1 MGVREILHFDNM
13 YFGGTEKVKVD
24 SNEIKRIIK
33 NGNLLL
39 LKNDKGEFFWYYNEC
54 KMIIPYKQENLAYEY
69 KVGDYVRKKRIQL
82 RGIMCEYSL
91 IKSRDARIFYELEQ
105 ISRSELNLWDITS
118 NCWFVD
124 AYEFPN
130 NLPLCDL
137 VYNGATH
144 SVESLG
150 STRKARILWVIY
162 LPDKK
167 FVEGAQVNWSEVT
180 KYGLSVCE
188 STPGYR
194 KLSNDKEIVKKII
207 ESTPHNKYSKTNKD
221 DNVSPSIQELLDCDK
236 KRCGLES
243 YEREMLYDIKAGH
256 WDVFENGDLYMKQDK
271 GLIARDPRLDIKQ
284 NGVIGIDFGTKST
297 VVVKQEGSNEI
308 RPIRIGSLSLK
319 AEVSESDYENPTI
332 ISCINI
338 NNFLKKYNEK
348 AGRPE
353 TSCDDLFVSYNAYQD
368 YVNCPTENFYA
379 YFSELK
385 KWANMEKEDVVVQDI
400 REKAKYHLGE
410 ECSIENNFLNPI
422 EVYAYYIGLYINN
435 MRNGIYLKYIM
446 SFPVKYSKATKEL
459 IRKSFE
465 KGLRKSLPTTI
476 VEDAELMTKFSVV
489 YQISEPAA
497 YAVTA
502 LEQSGYRPKDETEK
516 YLYGIFDFGG
526 GTTDF
531 DFGVWRGANDD
542 EYDKY
547 NCDYV
552 LECFG
557 ADSDVRLGGENILE
571 MLAYHVFKNNKNM
584 AAEKNIACALPV
596 DQTPFIG
603 GEHLINNSQSANRN
617 LTLLKEALRPL
628 WEQHDNWE
636 EKYCKKKRGNLKE
649 TDEVEQKEEYIELQ
663 MYDFNGKQVPNC
675 RFNVNTQRLLD
686 LIKQRIQKGVDAFFQ
701 CIEKSILGNR
711 TAQFASEKVYIF
723 LAGNS
728 CKSVFVKEIFQNTI
742 KEYNKGYGKNRD
754 KEQDR
759 FVLIDPLKS
768 VEMDYQ
774 YIPNAKTSVAFG
786 LVKSRPGGKIYV
798 KKNFETDSNEEA
810 KFKYYLGSDRRSSFD
825 CKLTPMIQKESGEN
839 QTSYNVWHKFQ
850 GAGMGVARI
859 YYTEDPRADSKVEKL
874 SIDNIPFHEIMF
886 NVEEDKYLFVR
897 AIKPSVIEY
906 AIADSADEIVDE
918 DIKELDI
925 DKN

>member
-1 MGVREILHFDNM
+1 VND
-13 YFGGTEKVKVD
+13 D
-24 SNEIKRIIK
+24 EIKNIIK

-39 LKNDKGEFFWYYNEC
+39 LKNDKNEFFWYYNEH
-54 KMIIPYKQENLAYEY
+54 KILIPYEQEDITKQYNID
-69 KVGDYVRKKRIQL
+69 DYVRVNKVQL
-82 RGIMCEYSL
+82 RNTIHYKQL
-91 IKSRDARIFYELEQ
+91 IHYEHVEELIDKLGQ
-105 ISRSELNLWDITS
+105 IPELNKWKLTS
-118 NCWFVD
+118 NRWLID
-124 AYEFPN
+124 GYDLYLYE
-130 NLPLCDL
+130 
-137 VYNGATH
+137 VYNGKTH
-144 SVESLG
+144 RFEHIENK
-150 STRKARILWVIY
+150 TAHILWVIY
-162 LPDKK
+162 LPERDRKV
-167 FVEGAQVNWSEVT
+167 VENNQVHIDELD
-180 KYGLSVCE
+180 KYGLSVCK
-188 STPGYR
+188 SM
-194 KLSNDKEIVKKII
+194 SNPETQSNGKKV
-207 ESTPHNKYSKTNKD
+207 SHTNKD
-221 DNVSPSIQELLDCDK
+221 DNVSPNIQELLDCDK
-236 KRCGLES
+236 KRCGLPS
-243 YEREMLYDIKAGH
+243 YEQEMLYDIKAGH
-256 WDVFENGDLYMKQDK
+256 WDVFENSDLYKMQDK
-271 GLIARDPRLDIKQ
+271 GLIARDPRLDIKK

-308 RPIRIGSLSLK
+308 RPIRVGSLSLK

-338 NNFLKKYNEK
+338 KDFLKNYNEK
-348 AGRPE
+348 TGRPE

-379 YFSELK
+379 YYSELK
-385 KWANMEKEDVVVQDI
+385 QWANMEKKDAVVQDI
-400 REKAKYHLGE
+400 KEKAKYYLGE
-410 ECSIENNFLNPI
+410 ECSIENNYLNPI

-465 KGLRKSLPTTI
+465 KGLKKSLPATI
-476 VEDAELMTKFSVV
+476 VEDTELMSKFSVT

-502 LEQSGYRPKDETEK
+502 LEQSGFKPKDETEK

-542 EYDKY
+542 EYDKF

-557 ADSDVRLGGENILE
+557 ADSDVHMGGENILE
-571 MLAYHVFKNNKNM
+571 MLAYQVFKDNKNM
-584 AAEKNIACALPV
+584 AAEKKIACALPI
-596 DQTPFIG
+596 DQTSFIG

-636 EKYCKKKRGNLKE
+636 AKYCKQKYVTLEEAEYVTLENADKLEQWEE
-649 TDEVEQKEEYIELQ
+649 TDELEQKEEFIEIQ
-663 MYDFNGKQVPNC
+663 MYDFNGKPVPNC
-675 RFNVNTQRLLD
+675 RFNIATKQLLE
-686 LIKQRIQKGVDAFFQ
+686 LIKQRIQKGTDAFFK

-711 TAQFASEKVYIF
+711 AAQFASEKIYIF

-728 CKSVFVKEIFQNTI
+728 CKSSFVKEIFQNTI
-742 KEYNKGYGKNRD
+742 KKYNKEYGKIQA

-759 FVLIDPLKS
+759 FELIEPLKS
-768 VEMDYQ
+768 IESDYQ
-774 YIPNAKTSVAFG
+774 YIPNAKTSVAYG

-798 KKNFETDSNEEA
+798 RKNYETDSNEETR
-810 KFKYYLGSDRRSSFD
+810 FKYYLGSDRRNNFD
-825 CKLTPMIQKESGEN
+825 CKLAPMFKNENGEN
-839 QTSYNVWHKFQ
+839 QTSYNIWHKFQ

-859 YYTEDPRADSKVEKL
+859 YYTEDPRADSKDEKL
-874 SIDNIPFHEIMF
+874 AIGNIPFHEIVF
-886 NVEEDKYLFVR
+886 DAEEDKYLFVR
-897 AIKPSVIEY
+897 AIQPSVIEY
-906 AIADSADEIVDE
+906 VIAGSEEEIGG

-925 DKN
+925 DKK

>member
-1 MGVREILHFDNM
+1 MDDN
-13 YFGGTEKVKVD
+13 K
-24 SNEIKRIIK
+24 IKSIIK
-33 NGNLLL
+33 DGKLLWL
-39 LKNDKGEFFWYYNEC
+39 RNNKSEFFLYYN
-54 KMIIPYKQENLAYEY
+54 KYNVLIPIQQDDIKNEYEINY
-69 KVGDYVRKKRIQL
+69 YSSRLYIQL
-82 RGIMCEYSL
+82 GSISCRRSL
-91 IKSRDARIFYELEQ
+91 IKDGQAKELFVKLEK
-105 ISRSELNLWDITS
+105 IAEINSWELTS
-118 NCWFVD
+118 KFWFVD
-124 AYEFPN
+124 KYEQTFEKGYRVATPIQN
-130 NLPLCDL
+130 L
-137 VYNGATH
+137 VYNGLRCKTEH
-144 SVESLG
+144 LG
-150 STRKARILWVIY
+150 PTQKAHILWVIY
-162 LPDKK
+162 LPGKK
-167 FVEGAQVNWSEVT
+167 IVEGDRVNWDELS
-180 KYGLSVCE
+180 KYGLMVCE
-188 STPGYR
+188 SVSNFKTQC
-194 KLSNDKEIVKKII
+194 NDKKSVKKISREI
-207 ESTPHNKYSKTNKD
+207 SCVRSPKTNEATVHINKD
-221 DNVSPSIQELLDCDK
+221 DNISLDIQELLDCDK
-236 KRCGLES
+236 KRCGLAS

-256 WDVFENGDLYMKQDK
+256 WAVFENSDLCKMQDK
-271 GLIARDPRLDIKQ
+271 GLIARDPRLDIKK

-319 AEVSESDYENPTI
+319 ADVSESDYENPTI
-332 ISCINI
+332 ISCTNI
-338 NNFLKKYNEK
+338 NNFLMNYNEK
-348 AGRPE
+348 TGRPE
-353 TSCDDLFVSYNAYQD
+353 TSCDDLFISYNAYQD

-379 YFSELK
+379 YYSELK
-385 KWANMEKEDVVVQDI
+385 QWANMEKEDVVVQDI
-400 REKAKYHLGE
+400 KEKAKYYLGE
-410 ECSIENNFLNPI
+410 ECSVENNYLNPI
-422 EVYAYYIGLYINN
+422 EIYAYYIGMYINN

-465 KGLRKSLPTTI
+465 KGLRKSLPNTI
-476 VEDAELMTKFSVV
+476 VEDAELMSKFSVA

-502 LEQSGYRPKDETEK
+502 LEQSGFKPKDETEK

-531 DFGVWRGANDD
+531 DFGVWRGANDE
-542 EYDKY
+542 EYDKF

-571 MLAYHVFKNNKNM
+571 MLAYQVFKNNKNM
-584 AAEKNIACALPV
+584 AAEKKIACALPV

-617 LTLLKEALRPL
+617 LTLLKEAFRPL

-636 EKYCKKKRGNLKE
+636 EKYCKKNHGKSKE
-649 TDEVEQKEEYIELQ
+649 ADEIMSKEEFIEIQ
-663 MYDFNGKQVPNC
+663 MYDFNGKPVPNC
-675 RFNVNTQRLLD
+675 RFNIDTQQLLE
-686 LIKQRIQKGVDAFFQ
+686 LIKQRIQRGVDAFFK

-711 TAQFASEKVYIF
+711 AAKFASEKIYIF

-742 KEYNKGYGKNRD
+742 KEYNKGYGEIIS

-768 VEMDYQ
+768 IETDYQ
-774 YIPNAKTSVAFG
+774 YIPNAKTSVAYG

-798 KKNFETDSNEEA
+798 RKNYETDSNEETR
-810 KFKYYLGSDRRSSFD
+810 FKYYLGSDRRSCFV
-825 CKLTPMIQKESGEN
+825 CKLAPMIKNESNEN

-859 YYTEDPRADSKVEKL
+859 YYTEDPRADSKAEDL
-874 SIDNIPFHEIMF
+874 AIDNIPFHEILF
-886 NVEEDKYLFVR
+886 DAEEDKYLFIR
-897 AIKPSVIEY
+897 AIRPSVIEY
-906 AIADSADEIVDE
+906 AIANSVEEIADE

-925 DKN
+925 DKK